1 MVCLQLDPSTCNILA
16 SGSWS
21 SSSDSEDDE
30 DIFNAKGI
38 KDTPTSLIANTPIR
52 WDEDSKRRRDKNK
65 DATPRQKLLPS
76 FTKCGSIEV
85 VDNLPP
91 PPILRLGSYKNKK
104 ERHTKSITSSSDKI
118 SYSNGAT
125 NLSKR
130 RRKQN
135 AAVTTHDISTEV
147 AEKSR
152 DKNKANIVK
161 GTMFYSC
168 RKQTTFRD
176 N

>member
-1 MVCLQLDPSTCNILA
+1 MA

-30 DIFNAKGI
+30 DIFDAKGI
-38 KDTPTSLIANTPIR
+38 KDTSTSLIANNPIR
-52 WDEDSKRRRDKNK
+52 WDEDSNRRRDKNK
-65 DATPRQKLLPS
+65 HTLPRQKLLPS

-91 PPILRLGSYKNKK
+91 PPILRLSNYNNKK
-104 ERHTKSITSSSDKI
+104 EHHTKSITSSSDKI

-135 AAVTTHDISTEV
+135 TAVATHDISTNI
-147 AEKSR
+147 AENSR

-161 GTMFYSC
+161 GTNF
-168 RKQTTFRD
+168 FD
-176 N
+176 I